1 MIEKPYIVIGVE
13 GFMDGVMM
21 FMKPTDIPTTP
32 NIEPLHHGGIE
43 EQTAERIAKTIVV
56 TMKNMMPD
64 ASQRWSKFTV
74 FTIGIY
80 LSLNEYE
87 KLGKPTVNDVIRMQL
102 EVRQEI

>member
-1 MIEKPYIVIGVE
+1 ML
-13 GFMDGVMM
+13 
-21 FMKPTDIPTTP
+21 
-32 NIEPLHHGGIE
+32 NISLTVLKSKQP
-43 EQTAERIAKTIVV
+43 ERIAKTIVV

-64 ASQRWSKFTV
+64 MSPRSKFTV

-102 EVRQEI
+102 EVQKEVHTP